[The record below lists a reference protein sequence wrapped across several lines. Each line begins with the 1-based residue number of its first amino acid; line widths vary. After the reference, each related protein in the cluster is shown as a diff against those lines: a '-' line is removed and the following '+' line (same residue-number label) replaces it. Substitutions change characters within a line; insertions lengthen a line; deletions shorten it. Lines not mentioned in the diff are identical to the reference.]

1 MKRSAWTPAEDAAIR
16 DLYATHSA
24 AEIAVALW
32 RSVGAVFQRAN
43 NLGLKKTRAWIAE
56 RAAQAMADPEHGGH
70 ASQFRPGQDAWNKG
84 LHYQPG
90 GRCAETQFKP
100 GVLQGRALALW
111 HPVGSLRIDADG
123 YLQRKINDDLPM
135 HKRWRA
141 EHLVIWEAAH
151 GPLPAGHA
159 VVFKDGNKQ
168 HVTLDNLELVSRAEL
183 MRRNTVHR
191 HGPEIAALVQLR
203 GALRR
208 QINRRQRSQQPGE
221 ETP

>member
-1 MKRSAWTPAEDAAIR
+1 MNGKPWTDAADALLR
-16 DLYATHSA
+16 SLYAEHSA
-24 AEIAVALW
+24 AEIAFMMG
-32 RSVGAVFQRAN
+32 RSERAIYARAN
-43 NLGLKKTRAWIAE
+43 SIGLAKSPAWIAE
-56 RAAQAMADPEHGGH
+56 RQARIMASLDH
-70 ASQFRPGQDAWNKG
+70 AGRQHQFKPGTEPWNKG
-84 LHYQPG
+84 KRFNAG
-90 GRCAETQFKP
+90 GRSIDTQFKP

-183 MRRNTVHR
+183 MRRNTCHR
-191 HGPEIAALVQLR
+191 YGKEIAAAVQLK
-203 GALRR
+203 GAITR
-208 QINRRQRSQQPGE
+208 QINRRNRNANDQ
-221 ETP
+221 

>member
-1 MKRSAWTPAEDAAIR
+1 MTGRAWTEAEDAAIR

-24 AEIAVALW
+24 GEIAAHLG
-32 RSVGAVFQRAN
+32 RTKGAVFQRAH
-43 NLGLKKTRAWIAE
+43 NLGLKKTREWIAQ
-56 RAAQAMADPEHGGH
+56 RTAQVMADPDHGGRS
-70 ASQFRPGQDAWNKG
+70 AQFRPGEEPWNKG
-84 LHYQPG
+84 KHYQPG

-168 HVTLDNLELVSRAEL
+168 HVELDNLELVSRAEL

-191 HGPEIAALVQLR
+191 YGKEIAAVAQLA
-203 GALRR
+203 GAITR
-208 QINRRQRSQQPGE
+208 QINRRNRNANDQ
-221 ETP
+221 

>member
-1 MKRSAWTPAEDAAIR
+1 MNGKPWTEADDAMLRS
-16 DLYATHSA
+16 LYAEHSA
-24 AEIAVALW
+24 AEIGAMMG
-32 RSVGAVFQRAN
+32 RSERAIYARAN
-43 NLGLKKTRAWIAE
+43 NIGLAKSPAWIAE
-56 RAAQAMADPEHGGH
+56 RQARIMAKLDH
-70 ASQFRPGQDAWNKG
+70 AGRAHQFKPGQEAWNKG
-84 LHYQPG
+84 KHYQPG
-90 GRCAETQFKP
+90 GRCAETQFRP
-100 GVLQGRALALW
+100 GTRQGRALALW

-183 MRRNTVHR
+183 MRRNTFHR
-191 HGPEIAALVQLR
+191 YGKEIAAVVQLK
-203 GALRR
+203 GAITR
-208 QINRRQRSQQPGE
+208 QINRRNRNANDQ
-221 ETP
+221 